1 MGEAFAFA
9 LSAAFNPTLLAALMV
24 MLLSANAKR
33 LMFGYLLGALMT
45 SITVGLVIVFALP
58 EASATSTARNTL
70 SPALD
75 LALGLIALVIAF
87 ALGTGPHHRSEETR
101 REKRKAAKEKK
112 GPPRWRRA
120 LDHGSSRVAF
130 VVGAALSLP
139 GASYLVALDI
149 LHKQNLATG
158 ATVLCVIT
166 FCLIAMVL
174 LEVPLLGYVFA
185 PDSTVGAVKRFQA
198 WISRDGRRIATRAAL
213 VIGVLLSL
221 RGAMR
226 LLS

>member
-24 MLLSANAKR
+24 MLLSTNAKR

-45 SITVGLVIVFALP
+45 SITAGLVVVFALP
-58 EASATSTARNTL
+58 ESSATSTARNTL

-75 LALGLIALVIAF
+75 LALGLIALVIALV
-87 ALGTGPHHRSEETR
+87 LGSGPHQRSEER
-101 REKRKAAKEKK
+101 REKRKLAKEKK

-120 LDHGSSRVAF
+120 LDRGPARVAF
-130 VVGAALSLP
+130 AVGAALRLP

-149 LHKQNLATG
+149 LHKQDLAAG
-158 ATVLCVIT
+158 ATVVCVIA

-174 LEVPLLGYVFA
+174 LEVPLLGFAFA
-185 PDSTVGAVKRFQA
+185 PDSTVRVVKRFQA
-198 WISRDGRRIATRAAL
+198 WISSDGRRIATRAAL
-213 VIGVLLSL
+213 VIGVLLVL
-221 RGAMR
+221 RGAIE

>member
-1 MGEAFAFA
+1 M
-9 LSAAFNPTLLAALMV
+9 
-24 MLLSANAKR
+24 
-33 LMFGYLLGALMT
+33 
-45 SITVGLVIVFALP
+45 
-58 EASATSTARNTL
+58 
-70 SPALD
+70 
-75 LALGLIALVIAF
+75 IAF
-87 ALGTGPHHRSEETR
+87 ALGSGPHERSEER

-130 VVGAALSLP
+130 AVGAALSLP

-149 LHKQNLATG
+149 LHKQDLATG
-158 ATVLCVIT
+158 ATVVCVIT

-185 PDSTVGAVKRFQA
+185 PDSTVSAVKRFQA

-213 VIGVLLSL
+213 VIGVLLVL
-221 RGAMR
+221 RGMIEV
-226 LLS
+226 LN

>member
-24 MLLSANAKR
+24 MLLSTNAKR

-45 SITVGLVIVFALP
+45 SITAGLVIVFALP
-58 EASATSTARNTL
+58 ESSATSTARNTL

-87 ALGTGPHHRSEETR
+87 ALGTGPHHRSEAR

-120 LDHGSSRVAF
+120 LDHGSARVAF

-158 ATVLCVIT
+158 ATVLCVIA

-185 PDSTVGAVKRFQA
+185 PDSTVSAVKRFQA
-198 WISRDGRRIATRAAL
+198 WISRDGRRIATWAAL
-213 VIGVLLSL
+213 VIGVLLL
-221 RGAMR
+221 VRGAIE